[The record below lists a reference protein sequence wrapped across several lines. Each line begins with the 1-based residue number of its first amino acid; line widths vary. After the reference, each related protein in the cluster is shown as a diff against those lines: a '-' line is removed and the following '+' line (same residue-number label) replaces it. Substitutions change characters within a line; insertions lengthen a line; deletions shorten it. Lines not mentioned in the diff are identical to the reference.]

1 MPSDLARAIADAY
14 RWQRRLG
21 AQVIADRFCHI
32 VADPAHPHVWD
43 VNHVDDVTA
52 ETEPEI
58 EAAFAAMDAHL
69 AHTPW
74 RVIHTDCF
82 TPDAFLARL
91 ALDDFIERPVTIE
104 MAFAEPLTDR
114 GAAVTLEP
122 VVGDADWDALQPLVV
137 ANHAERQSVDDLGLT
152 PEFSR
157 AMTETYRMKGPAY
170 AFHLVMEDGVP
181 VAYGACAAAPNGVGM
196 IEDVFTMPAAR
207 HRGVARGMIAAFV
220 DRLRNAG
227 CHAIFLGASA
237 DDRPKRLYARLGFRP
252 VTLSRTWVL
261 RRA

>member
-1 MPSDLARAIADAY
+1 MPSDLTRAIVEAY

-21 AQVIADRFCHI
+21 ARVIAERSCCI
-32 VADPAHPHVWD
+32 VADPAHPDVWD

-52 ETEPEI
+52 ETETEI
-58 EAAFAAMDAHL
+58 EAVLAAMDGRL

-74 RVIHTDCF
+74 RVVQTDGF
-82 TPDAFLARL
+82 TPDAFLACL
-91 ALDDFIERPVTIE
+91 ALNDFIERPVTIQ
-104 MAFAEPLTDR
+104 MALLETIADR
-114 GAAVTLEP
+114 GAAVTLKP
-122 VVGDADWDALQPLVV
+122 VVSEADWDAVRRLVV

-157 AMTETYRMKGPAY
+157 EMTETYRMKGSAY
-170 AFHLVMEDGVP
+170 AFHLVVEDGTP

-196 IEDVFTMPAAR
+196 IEDLFTAPAAR

-220 DRLRNAG
+220 DRLRSAG
-227 CHAIFLGASA
+227 CHAIFLGALA
-237 DDRPKRLYARLGFRP
+237 DDQPKRLYARLGFRP
-252 VTLSRTWVL
+252 VTLARTWVL